1 MRAWQSVK
9 LNHFR
14 YAVAVAERGS
24 LHGAARQLRVAQ
36 PALTRSIH
44 ELERELNV
52 PLFER
57 RSSGMIPTE
66 MGEIFIRGARA
77 VLQEIDRATAEISQ
91 ISGGTYGRVSACLGV
106 LAHITLLPNAM
117 EAFRL
122 RYPEVFL
129 DILEGRFPNVEAS
142 LRNGLLDCFVGP
154 APPDPRGK
162 DLHVEPLY
170 EQETAILCRKGHPLT
185 GATSLRD
192 LGGAQWLSNSVT
204 VDPEE
209 ELGPLFAR
217 HGLTA
222 STVVSAVALRA
233 DDSHHCRTLG
243 SAGAAAGGTGEVR
256 TRRRPAAPASC
267 S

>member
-66 MGEIFIRGARA
+66 MGEIFIRRARA
-77 VLQEIDRATAEISQ
+77 VLQEIDRARAEISQ

-106 LAHITLLPNAM
+106 LAHITLLPDAM

-129 DILEGRFPNVEAS
+129 DILEGRFPNVEGS

-154 APPDPRGK
+154 APPDPLVRS
-162 DLHVEPLY
+162 PWP
-170 EQETAILCRKGHPLT
+170 A
-185 GATSLRD
+185 
-192 LGGAQWLSNSVT
+192 
-204 VDPEE
+204 
-209 ELGPLFAR
+209 
-217 HGLTA
+217 A